1 MLLHKEF
8 HPIIKEMVMIMDAFS
23 STYLVKQIFLV
34 ITAYVGIF
42 FFLDLDYV
50 CENEAHSW
58 TNFQIESYFE
68 K

>member
-1 MLLHKEF
+1 MWLLEVGMLLQKQF

-23 STYLVKQIFLV
+23 STYLVKQIFLD

-50 CENEAHSW
+50 CKNEAHSW
-58 TNFQIESYFE
+58 RNF
-68 K
+68 

>member
-1 MLLHKEF
+1 
-8 HPIIKEMVMIMDAFS
+8 MVMIIDAFFLL
-23 STYLVKQIFLV
+23 TYLVKQIFLV